1 MKTSQKV
8 LEITANKTVATIKT
22 DGAQFQVY
30 LLDEN
35 IIRIR
40 GTFAKT
46 FAPEASYALV
56 KTAWDDQLDDLLA
69 DERSRVTPLPI
80 QLVEHGDAV
89 TVPGPKYNLIIEKA
103 PFAFKITDKAGRIV
117 HEDLPKRSFLQDD
130 NGRSFHYSRMA
141 DHHYF
146 YGFGEKSGELNK
158 FKRRMRMHN
167 TDSLGWNAAKSDP
180 LYKMIP
186 FYIDL
191 DATANIAAGMF
202 YNNAHDSVFDMDC
215 EHSNYWQRYS
225 YFECDGGDIDLFFI
239 GGPTVKDVVA
249 HYTDLTGKSALAPLA
264 SLGYMGSTM
273 YYTELDAH
281 SDEAILDFVDTCQKN
296 GIPCDGFFLSSGY
309 TSGQD
314 GKRYVFN
321 WNKKR
326 FPDPDKFVA
335 ELKKRGVLL
344 APNIKPGLLL
354 SHPLMKEFEA
364 GDAFIKTPDENDF
377 ETDQYWGGDA
387 HFIDFTSEQ
396 GRETWNQFMTKSLLS
411 KGITSIWNDNN
422 EYEINNGDAI
432 ANADGLKKP
441 IKSLKPI
448 MPTMMAKSAQKA
460 IHDYDPTIRP
470 YLINRAGFA
479 GIQRY
484 AQTWAGDNR
493 TSWTN
498 VKYNV
503 PTILGM
509 GLSGVAN
516 QGCDIG
522 GFDGPAP
529 EPELFVRWVQNGIFQ
544 PRFSI
549 HSSNTDNTVTEPW
562 MYPNYTTY
570 IRDAIQLRYRLIPYF
585 YSLLYEASTKGSP
598 IMRPLVYEFQNDPQ
612 TFTESFEFM
621 LGPSLL
627 VANVLDKG
635 QTVKSVY
642 LPEGADWLNL
652 ANNQYYQGGQT
663 IELPVDLHSIPM
675 FLRAGSIVPTAPNL
689 MNLHT
694 QPIRHLKLLVEP
706 SVDTSFKLYEDDGK
720 TNNYQNGDYLTTN
733 FQVLST
739 NDGVTIKVTAD
750 GPYQSVVETMQLE
763 VLCPHTAPAQVSVA
777 GTAIPQFLNADKFK
791 MAKSGWF
798 FNGENRRAIVKLP
811 RPAEKNYQIELS
823 FAVKDLISIK

>member
-1 MKTSQKV
+1 MKSSRKIVRIKPNQGY
-8 LEITANKTVATIKT
+8 LTVQT
-22 DGAQFQVY
+22 DGAQFQIY
-30 LLDEN
+30 LIDDN

-40 GTFAKT
+40 GTFAKS

-56 KTAWDDQLDDLLA
+56 KTAWDDQLDDLFK
-69 DERSRVTPLPI
+69 DEREQVTPLPI
-80 QLVEHGDAV
+80 QLTENDDEYL
-89 TVPGPKYNLIIEKA
+89 VPGPKYDLHIEKN
-103 PFAFKITDKAGRIV
+103 PFGFKITDKSGNVV

-130 NGRSFHYSRMA
+130 NGRSFHYSRMG
-141 DHHYF
+141 DHNYF
-146 YGFGEKSGELNK
+146 YGFGEKSGKLNK

-191 DATANIAAGMF
+191 DSQQNIASGIF
-202 YNNAHDSVFDMDC
+202 YNNAYDSVFDMDC
-215 EHSNYWQRYS
+215 EHSNYWKRYS

-239 GGPTVKDVVA
+239 GGPTVKDVVE

-264 SLGYMGSTM
+264 SFGYMGSTM
-273 YYTELDAH
+273 YYTELDQH
-281 SDEAILDFVDTCQKN
+281 SDEAILDFVDTCKKN

-309 TSGQD
+309 TSGKD

-321 WNKKR
+321 WNKQR
-326 FPDPDKFVA
+326 FPNPDDFVG

-354 SHPLMKEFEA
+354 THPFMDEFEK
-364 GDAFIKTPDENDF
+364 GDAFVKTSDEKGF

-387 HFIDFTSEQ
+387 HFIDFTSEN
-396 GRETWNQFMTKSLLS
+396 GRNTWNRFMTKALLS

-422 EYEINNGDAI
+422 EYEISNGDAVVD
-432 ANADGLKKP
+432 ADGLKKP

-448 MPTMMAKSAQKA
+448 MPTMMAKSAKKA
-460 IHDYDPTIRP
+460 IHDYDPNIRP

-503 PTILGM
+503 PTVLGM

-562 MYPNYTTY
+562 MYPEYTSY
-570 IRDAIQLRYRLIPYF
+570 IRDAIQLRYRLVPYF
-585 YSLLYEASTKGSP
+585 YSLLFEASTKGSP
-598 IMRPLVYEFQNDPQ
+598 IMRPLVYEFQDDPKVLE
-612 TFTESFEFM
+612 ESFEFM

-627 VANVLDKG
+627 IANVLDKG
-635 QTVKSVY
+635 QTKKKIY
-642 LPEGADWLNL
+642 LPKGADWVNL
-652 ANNQYYQGGQT
+652 ADSQYYEGGQT
-663 IELPVDLHSIPM
+663 IELLVNLHSIPM
-675 FLRAGSIVPTAPNL
+675 FLRTGGIVPTAPHL
-689 MNLHT
+689 MNLHN
-694 QPIRHLKLLVEP
+694 QSIEQLNLLIEP
-706 SVDTSFKLYEDDGK
+706 SVEASFMLYEDDGK
-720 TNNYQNGDYLTTN
+720 TNDYQKGDYLTTK
-733 FQVLST
+733 FAVSSSD
-739 NDGVTIKVTAD
+739 DGVVVDVTNN
-750 GPYQSVVETMQLE
+750 GTYKTSVQKLQLE
-763 VLCPHTAPAQVSVA
+763 VMCPDVAPAQVSVA
-777 GTAIPQFLNADKFK
+777 GTEIQQFLNHEKFDKADQ
-791 MAKSGWF
+791 GWF
-798 FNGENRRAIVKLP
+798 FNGENRRVIVKLS
-811 RPAEKNYQIELS
+811 RPEEKKYQIHLN
-823 FAVKDLISIK
+823 FAVKDLISI